1 MRPSGGHRPR
11 SGHLRWDGCAN
22 KQTYGRTRTL
32 VVYFVEP
39 DDVVRQVYRLT
50 AVQPL
55 AAEGTVVAEVVIVGA
70 GLAGLACA
78 RHLSRAGVA
87 VTVLEA
93 EDAVGGRVRTDVVDG
108 MLLDRGFQVH
118 NTGYPE
124 AQRVLDHPALDL
136 QNFAAGALVRIG
148 DRLHKIGDPRRVP
161 TWAPGTFLSPIGSLQ
176 DKVLI
181 GRLAA
186 EAALHSPDALLAR
199 PETTTYEALRAR
211 GLSDTVID
219 RFFRPFLSG
228 IFLEDELTTSSRLFD
243 LIWRSFARGTQCVP
257 AAGMGAIPAQLA
269 VGLHVRLSTPVDAVS
284 AGEVRAAGETLQAR
298 AVVVATAAPAAGRL
312 LPGVDVPAGR
322 SVTTHY
328 HLAPERPVGEKA
340 IVLDGEG
347 GGPVANTVV
356 LTNAAPSYAA
366 GRHLVASSV
375 VAGDASEPA
384 VRAHLSRLYGVD
396 TARWEVVAAYT
407 IVDALPSQA
416 PPMGRFR
423 KAVRLEPGLYVCG
436 DHRDSASIQGALV
449 SGRRAAKAVLAD
461 LRGTENALRR

>member
-1 MRPSGGHRPR
+1 MSSCSRRK
-11 SGHLRWDGCAN
+11 A
-22 KQTYGRTRTL
+22 K
-32 VVYFVEP
+32 
-39 DDVVRQVYRLT
+39 
-50 AVQPL
+50 
-55 AAEGTVVAEVVIVGA
+55 TVPEVVVVGA

-78 RHLSRAGVA
+78 RHLSRAGVS

-93 EDAVGGRVRTDVVDG
+93 EDAVGGRVRTDIVDG

-124 AQRVLDHPALDL
+124 AQRVLDHAALDL
-136 QNFAAGALVRIG
+136 QDFAAGALVRIG
-148 DRLHKIGDPRRVP
+148 DRLHKVGDPLRVP
-161 TWAPGTFLSPIGSLQ
+161 TWAPGTALAPIGSLK

-186 EAALHSPDALLAR
+186 GAALHSADTLLAR
-199 PETTTYEALRAR
+199 PEMTTYDALRAR

-228 IFLEDELTTSSRLFD
+228 IFLEAALATSSRLFD

-269 VGLHVRLSTPVDAVS
+269 GGLDVRLSTPVEAVA
-284 AGEVRAAGETLQAR
+284 AGEVRAAGETLQPR

-312 LPGVDVPAGR
+312 LPGVDVPPGH

-328 HLAPERPVGEKA
+328 HLAPEPPIREKA
-340 IVLDGEG
+340 IALDGEG
-347 GGPVANTVV
+347 GGPVANSVV
-356 LTNAAPSYAA
+356 VTNAAPSYAP
-366 GRHLVASSV
+366 GRQLVASSV

-396 TARWEVVAAYT
+396 TSRWEAVAAYT
-407 IVDALPSQA
+407 IIDALPSQA
-416 PPMGRFR
+416 PPMCRFR

-449 SGRRAAKAVLAD
+449 SGRRAATAVLEEI
-461 LRGTENALRR
+461 R